1 MLARERNRWQDEW
14 ISNEQ
19 ILMRTGNYQSS
30 FLDSLLLSLD
40 ISAKLHAYNIYY
52 TVIPAELRS
61 RNKLNRGES
70 VTMLPTCLRGV
81 AWAAIL
87 GHETWL

>member
-40 ISAKLHAYNIYY
+40 ISAKLHAYNI
-52 TVIPAELRS
+52 VILFFIRQ
-61 RNKLNRGES
+61 
-70 VTMLPTCLRGV
+70 
-81 AWAAIL
+81 
-87 GHETWL
+87 